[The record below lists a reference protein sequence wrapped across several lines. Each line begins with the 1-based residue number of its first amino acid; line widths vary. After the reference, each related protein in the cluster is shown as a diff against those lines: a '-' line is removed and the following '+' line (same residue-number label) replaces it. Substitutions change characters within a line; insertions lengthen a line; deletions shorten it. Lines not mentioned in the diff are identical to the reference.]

1 MRCILSDKP
10 DTTPTPEAPPA
21 PAKDFLT
28 HSDVN
33 TKVSV
38 IGAGAVGSACTYAMM
53 IKGLARHFAIYDI
66 AEDKVK
72 AEALD
77 IAQGSQFAP
86 VSTVEG
92 SSDIEVIKDS
102 DVVVITAGAK
112 QKPGQSRLDLAGA
125 TINIMKNILPAAV
138 EQAPNAIFLIVSN
151 PVDVVT
157 YAGLKISGL
166 PADRFFGSGT
176 VLDSSRL
183 RYLVAQDCG
192 VAPQTVHAYVVG
204 EHGDSEIPL
213 WSSAMIGAV
222 PLMQWGATANG
233 KVLDDRERDSI
244 HREVVNSAYK
254 IIDGKGATNYAIGL
268 AVSHIVATILRD
280 ERRVL
285 PVSSLLNDWLGIS
298 DVAMSVPTVVG
309 RDGLGRR
316 LVPVVTPREYDGLRA
331 SAESIRSVAAKFGY

>member
-1 MRCILSDKP
+1 LSDNP
-10 DTTPTPEAPPA
+10 NPEAEVEATPVPVVSSG
-21 PAKDFLT
+21 KVT
-28 HSDVN
+28 EVN

-53 IKGLARHFAIYDI
+53 IKGVARHYAMYDI

-86 VSTVEG
+86 VSTVVG

-102 DVVVITAGAK
+102 DVVVVTAGAK

-157 YAGLKISGL
+157 YTGLKISGMS
-166 PADRFFGSGT
+166 PDRFFGSGT

-192 VAPQTVHAYVVG
+192 VAPQTVHAYIVG

-222 PLMQWGATANG
+222 PLLQWGETASG
-233 KVLDDRERDSI
+233 KTLDDREREAI

-268 AVSHIVATILRD
+268 SVSHIVSTILRD

-285 PVSSLLNDWLGIS
+285 PVSSQLNDWLGIS
-298 DVAMSVPTVVG
+298 NVAMSVPTVVG

-316 LVPVVTPREYDGLRA
+316 LVPVVTPREFEGLRA
-331 SAESIRSVAAKFGY
+331 SADSIRAVAAKFGY

>member
-1 MRCILSDKP
+1 MAENEVETSLD
-10 DTTPTPEAPPA
+10 EVA
-21 PAKDFLT
+21 PARSVFPEVASKI
-28 HSDVN
+28 
-33 TKVSV
+33 SV

-53 IKGLARHFAIYDI
+53 IKGLARNYAMYDI
-66 AEDKVK
+66 AKDKVR

-86 VSTVEG
+86 VSSVEG
-92 SSDIEVIKDS
+92 SDDIAVIKDS
-102 DVVVITAGAK
+102 DVVVVTAGAK
-112 QKPGQSRLDLAGA
+112 QKPGQSRLELAGD
-125 TINIMKNILPAAV
+125 TINIMKAILPKAV

-157 YAGLKISGL
+157 YAGLKISGMS
-166 PADRFFGSGT
+166 PDRFFGSGT

-183 RYLVAQDCG
+183 RYLVAQNCG

-222 PLMQWGATANG
+222 PLPQWGATANG
-233 KVLDDRERDSI
+233 GMLDDALRDKI
-244 HREVVNSAYK
+244 HRDVVNSAYT

-268 AVSHIVATILRD
+268 AVSHIVGTILRD

-285 PVSSLLNDWLGIS
+285 PVSSALDDWLGIS

-309 RDGLGRR
+309 RAGLGRR
-316 LVPVVTPREYDGLRA
+316 LVPVVTPREYEGLRA
-331 SAESIRSVAAKFGY
+331 SANSIRAVAAQFGY